1 MGMRV
6 KLMAALCALMLALG
20 SCSYHEAAA
29 PSPEECRGAAM
40 EWERGVTIIWK

>member
-1 MGMRV
+1 MEMRL
-6 KLMAALCALMLALG
+6 KLMAALCALMLALS
-20 SCSYHEAAA
+20 SCGYHEAVA